1 MECTAQVGEKVII
14 TERRKHIKRGKEE
27 MHSDAIFLPES
38 ALDSADCL
46 FCSIYLLKHFF
57 QRNASWKSKNFL
69 PATCPKGQWKADVY
83 NIQTNQGSSKYYD
96 TEKVNKLM
104 C

>member
-27 MHSDAIFLPES
+27 MHSDAIVLPES

-57 QRNASWKSKNFL
+57 QRNTSENLKTFCQRLAQKDN
-69 PATCPKGQWKADVY
+69 
-83 NIQTNQGSSKYYD
+83 
-96 TEKVNKLM
+96 ERLM
-104 C
+104 CTIYKQTRDLLNIMIQKK